1 MVGISGELQTRTISS
16 LSGGQKCRILFSCIN
31 ILQPHVLLLDE
42 PETYLDLLTIEKLIE
57 VCTQFVGCIVLISHD
72 IYVQAVASL
81 TYRISK
87 KDRQLFKVAE
97 E

>member
-1 MVGISGELQTRTISS
+1 MVGISGELQTRKISN
-16 LSGGQKCRILFSCIN
+16 LSGGQKCRLLFSCIN

-57 VCTQFVGCIVLISHD
+57 VCSQFAGCIVLISHD
-72 IYVQAVASL
+72 IYIQEIAL
-81 TYRISK
+81 QTYRISK
-87 KDRQLFKVAE
+87 KDRQIFKMAE